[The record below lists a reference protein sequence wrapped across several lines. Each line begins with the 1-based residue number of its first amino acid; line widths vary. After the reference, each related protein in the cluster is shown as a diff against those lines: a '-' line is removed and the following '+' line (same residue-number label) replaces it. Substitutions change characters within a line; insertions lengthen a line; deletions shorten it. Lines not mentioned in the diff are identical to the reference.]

1 MTVSQKAYDAGTAAV
16 LVLIRKNV
24 ADIMPQVPFP
34 FRGMIP
40 VDKEPDWA
48 KHIAKI
54 VLDAADAAEKGS

>member
-1 MTVSQKAYDAGTAAV
+1 MTFTQKDYDVGAAAA
-16 LVLIRKNV
+16 LTLIRKDV

-48 KHIAKI
+48 KHVTKVI
-54 VLDAADAAEKGS
+54 LDAVATAKE